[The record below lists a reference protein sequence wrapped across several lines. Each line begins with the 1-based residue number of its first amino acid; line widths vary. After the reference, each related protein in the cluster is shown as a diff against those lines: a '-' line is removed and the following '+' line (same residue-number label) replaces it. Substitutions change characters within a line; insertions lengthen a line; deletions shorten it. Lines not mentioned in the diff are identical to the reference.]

1 MTSGQKR
8 LRLVLHDYPG
18 HAFPIQLSRA
28 LARRGHEVLHLY
40 FDQFQSPRGPVA
52 PLPDDPAT
60 LTIVG
65 VRLDRPFQ
73 KYNLIHRAWME
84 RLYAGKLVARVAE
97 FRPDVV
103 FGGNGP
109 LDPQAALQRWSRR
122 HGVGFVFWL
131 QDFYGVAIDGILRR
145 KLGAVGALVGWYYRR
160 LEQRLWRRSDEIV
173 LITEDFRPLVEAA
186 GVAAKRLHV
195 IENWAPLDGLPLRDR
210 YNDWAV
216 ANNLARTRNLLY
228 SGTLGLKHN
237 PALLVALAQEFRDV
251 EDVRIVVVTEGIGHD
266 YLARE
271 KEKLG
276 LDNLILLGF
285 QPYEALPDLIAS
297 GDVLVVLLETDAGIY
312 SVPSKVLTYC
322 CAARAILGAIPP
334 ENLAARLI
342 LREQAGLVA
351 SPDDAAGF
359 AAAARRLMA
368 SAAER
373 AKLAAGGR
381 AYAERSFDIETIA
394 DRFEAVL
401 LQARDRGHR
410 G

>member
-1 MTSGQKR
+1 MNLKR
-8 LRLVLHDYPG
+8 KPLRVVLHDYPG

-28 LARRGHEVLHLY
+28 LARRGHQVLHLY

-52 PLPDDPAT
+52 PLPDDPPS
-60 LTIVG
+60 LTIDG
-65 VRLDRPFQ
+65 MHLDRAFR
-73 KYNLIHRAWME
+73 KYDLIHRAWME
-84 RLYAGKLVARVAE
+84 QLYARKLVERVAR
-97 FRPDVV
+97 FGPDVV

-131 QDFYGVAIDGILRR
+131 QDFYGVAIADILRR
-145 KLGAVGALVGWYYRR
+145 KLGLLGRAIGWRYRA

-173 LITEDFRPLVEAA
+173 LITDDFRAPVGAA
-186 GVAAKRLHV
+186 GVDPARLHV

-210 YNDWAV
+210 HNDWAV
-216 ANNLARTRNLLY
+216 ANGLARTRNLLY

-237 PALLVALAQEFRDV
+237 PALLVALAQEFRAV
-251 EDVRIVVVTEGIGHD
+251 EDIRIVVVTEGIGHD
-266 YLARE
+266 VLAAE
-271 KEKLG
+271 KARLG
-276 LDNLILLGF
+276 LGNLILLGF
-285 QPYEALPDLIAS
+285 QPYEVLPDVIAS

-322 CAARAILGAIPP
+322 CAGRAILGAIPP

-342 LREQAGLVA
+342 GREQAGLVA

-359 AAAARRLMA
+359 TAVARSLMA

-401 LQARDRGHR
+401 LQARDQGIRG
-410 G
+410 

>member
-1 MTSGQKR
+1 MTSKSKP
-8 LRLVLHDYPG
+8 LRIVLHDYPG

-28 LARRGHEVLHLY
+28 LAKRGHEVLHLY

-52 PLPDDPAT
+52 PLPDDPAS
-60 LTIVG
+60 LTIEG
-65 VRLDRPFQ
+65 VHLDRPYR
-73 KYNLIHRAWME
+73 KYDLIHRAWME
-84 RLYAGKLVARVAE
+84 QLYAKKLVERVAR
-97 FRPDVV
+97 FAPDVV
-103 FGGNGP
+103 FGGNAP

-145 KLGAVGALVGWYYRR
+145 KLGLLGRAIGWWYRA
-160 LEQRLWRRSDEIV
+160 LEQRLWRRSDQIV
-173 LITEDFRPLVEAA
+173 LITDDFRAPVQAS
-186 GVAAKRLHV
+186 GVDPAHLHV
-195 IENWAPLDGLPLRDR
+195 IENWAPLDGLPQRDR

-216 ANNLARTRNLLY
+216 AHGLAATRNLLY

-237 PALLVALAQEFRDV
+237 PALLVALAQEFRAV
-251 EDVRIVVVTEGIGHD
+251 EDIRIVVVTEGIGHD
-266 YLARE
+266 VLAAE
-271 KEKLG
+271 KARLG

-285 QPYEALPDLIAS
+285 QPYEVLPDVIAS

-322 CAARAILGAIPP
+322 CAGRAILGAIPP

-342 LREQAGLVA
+342 GREQAGLVA
-351 SPDDAAGF
+351 SPDDAAAF
-359 AAAARRLMA
+359 AAAARSLMA

-373 AKLAAGGR
+373 ARLAAGGR

-401 LQARDRGHR
+401 LQARGQAE
-410 G
+410 